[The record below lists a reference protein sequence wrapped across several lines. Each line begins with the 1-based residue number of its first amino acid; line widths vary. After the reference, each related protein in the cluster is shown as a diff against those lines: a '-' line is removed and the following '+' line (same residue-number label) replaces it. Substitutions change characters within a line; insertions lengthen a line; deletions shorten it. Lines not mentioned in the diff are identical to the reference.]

1 MLINIATYVHI
12 RKFETGNRTNLKR
25 YISVCRYAYNE
36 YKNIFDNISLVNNC
50 NKYLIRFVKNIQ
62 HDRNINT
69 IRLPVSINT
78 GNRLHREPKQTITI
92 LKRNIME
99 RRNDIPNLLAMYIR
113 NTSEIYNITSR
124 LQDCLIK
131 KINNGVQPQLEYLAN
146 CSKMKSIIREA
157 AKLLYKYDGI
167 TPTKQ
172 ERQEAAREHAEYILE
187 CVQYSIQKRQ

>member
-1 MLINIATYVHI
+1 
-12 RKFETGNRTNLKR
+12 
-25 YISVCRYAYNE
+25 
-36 YKNIFDNISLVNNC
+36 
-50 NKYLIRFVKNIQ
+50 
-62 HDRNINT
+62 
-69 IRLPVSINT
+69 
-78 GNRLHREPKQTITI
+78 
-92 LKRNIME
+92 ME

-131 KINNGVQPQLEYLAN
+131 KINNGVHLAN

-172 ERQEAAREHAEYILE
+172 EKQEAAREHAEYILE